1 MGEVLPLRG
10 DLAAPCGGGRA
21 RAPRNPALGRAEA
34 KWEVEGRGLGL
45 DVVMGW

>member
-1 MGEVLPLRG
+1 VGEVLPLRG
-10 DLAAPCGGGRA
+10 RRGTQRWGGR
-21 RAPRNPALGRAEA
+21 EA